1 MISDAL
7 RPTPDF
13 APASGPDSALYGR
26 YLNYRQREAS
36 ALLTLVPRDGLR
48 PLYRAA
54 REWAV
59 EVGLHENKDPMAT
72 LLAYCERVLP
82 LPPFDVWVADYQSHR
97 LAYMEEMGKPPLA
110 PVETEPVLVEVRGV
124 RLDGEADWYGSL
136 YVGHDGVDW
145 RGHIAFHQD
154 GVGRVHRTGE
164 IFVEDALEIVR
175 ERFLGFTDATMA
187 AFLRSTL
194 P

>member
-7 RPTPDF
+7 SPSPDF
-13 APASGPDSALYGR
+13 TPATGADSALYGR

-36 ALLTLVPRDGLR
+36 AFLTLVPREGLR

-59 EVGLHENKDPMAT
+59 ERGLHENKDPMAT
-72 LLAYCERVLP
+72 LLTFCEQTLP
-82 LPPFDVWVADYQSHR
+82 LPPFEVWVVDYQSHR

-110 PVETEPVLVEVRGV
+110 PVETEPVLVDVRGV
-124 RLDGEADWYGSL
+124 RLDRAPDWFGSL

-145 RGHIAFHQD
+145 RGHIAFHRD
-154 GVGRVHRTGE
+154 GSDEVHRTGE
-164 IFVEDALEIVR
+164 IFVEESLQIVR
-175 ERFLGFTDATMA
+175 DRFSGFTDATMT
-187 AFLRSTL
+187 AFLSSTL